1 LIETA
6 RAVNHRRLVFLYAMA
21 TQCWFVGR
29 IEEALRYTEAGQ
41 AAMLTDPGE
50 LPFGFEGIFANAY
63 VAVGQPDRSV
73 EWCRTQLARTPDAH
87 VNVTSYL
94 VMVLTIAG
102 RDDEATA
109 ATDGLPQ
116 AAEATGNP
124 QALSLALMA
133 YGFAWRNADPDRA
146 REAMHRGLA
155 IARDSGNRFNE
166 SHLTANLAQLEVE
179 GGDPLSALDH
189 IGMAIRQMHESG
201 NMVTIR
207 SPLTNLAIF
216 LDRVGRYQ
224 PAATIAGFAF
234 SPLTAAS
241 FPNINNAIAH
251 LRQVLGEQVYES
263 LARTG
268 AEMTTAAMVTYAYD
282 QIDQA
287 RAELNAVSK

>member
-1 LIETA
+1 VRTA
-6 RAVNHRRLVFLYAMA
+6 L
-21 TQCWFVGR
+21 FV
-29 IEEALRYTEAGQ
+29 AH
-41 AAMLTDPGE
+41 
-50 LPFGFEGIFANAY
+50 GI
-63 VAVGQPDRSV
+63 VR
-73 EWCRTQLARTPDAH
+73 
-87 VNVTSYL
+87 
-94 VMVLTIAG
+94 
-102 RDDEATA
+102 
-109 ATDGLPQ
+109 
-116 AAEATGNP
+116 
-124 QALSLALMA
+124 
-133 YGFAWRNADPDRA
+133 PDRA

-166 SHLTANLAQLEVE
+166 THVTANLAQLEVE

-189 IGMAIRQMHESG
+189 IGLAIRQMHESG

-234 SPLTAAS
+234 SPLTATT

-251 LRQVLGEQVYES
+251 LHQVLGEQVYQS

-268 AEMTTAAMVTYAYD
+268 AEMTTVGVVTYAYD

-287 RAELNAVSK
+287 RAELNSVSK